1 MEPLKTNNLEPL
13 SLGQETDND
22 PNSRDANIATLSA
35 IADERINGTNSQ
47 SFTDWLRIAHQPN
60 GEFNA
65 RQILA
70 TQKAQIEL
78 DNIILSETND
88 PTVSATEF
96 FEIIRAEQEKDFSE
110 DYQNILEI
118 ETAKALTDKSF
129 GHPVRSVIIDQEELT
144 ISPDE
149 LTVEESNR
157 LLSTDRSENLTAAL
171 LKLHTLQTK
180 YETELMDL
188 GISLKTA
195 KEIAILVPFVD
206 SWAQASTGERNI
218 ETLGNALKRDMSKIF
233 FGPDPLGEVN
243 KLEKKL
249 EESDLPL
256 LIKLD
261 VLDTK
266 DISDL
271 EATVRS
277 TFEALDLTG
286 LGGTMLSL
294 VRGLSKIGRLSRI
307 SKVAEDP
314 QSAIDTTVDLAER
327 AKPNSTSP
335 LTVSDEDELIQNVLP
350 SHVNSYLNDT
360 SVQASRILDENQAQL
375 DAAIQVRGQSFLSD
389 EEQVQA
395 IEILKNEITTRFP
408 RLNVLDVQDSD
419 IPGQV
424 IFKLGTG
431 NDGLSSFN
439 SEKAAIAAANRMG
452 IQPGFYKVA
461 KENGVYHLNITRDLT
476 DTTADGSSFLKGFE
490 SPNGL
495 FTPLFLNKYLTG
507 NKVNINFAQRLSDGG
522 IVGVNAAAKLNEI
535 FTSSTKL
542 ITKLNKKER
551 NSFDAVMKHTQ
562 MNNGGKWLTS
572 KQFKNFYLEKLGRKP
587 TVNEE
592 VAYGASIQLHKVDWE
607 ILNSSVRSDLVQKRF
622 QEIGIVG
629 VNETKVIGKE
639 LPTFDRKNLKNISI
653 YDATTGDHYPKGT
666 AASKLIKK
674 LNENDNLVLV
684 KYLDEVPINKN
695 NTIEA
700 EWAAMGK
707 ENIKA
712 QYVIANKNNVST
724 TAIRHRVLNY
734 FDGPHREYETPFFI
748 KQSKVLDNTYLGTR
762 THFNV
767 GSRDQALKYANQ
779 YNIALTAFLKAE
791 KAVKANSSDMLEL
804 TSQASKAIQE
814 NTRYSSFDEFKQAID
829 KGVIERTP
837 FEAWGDNAQEPFN
850 FIELGRGSTQY
861 VDEARDIDMDL
872 ASLSDTTKKY
882 LDQGQLYYSKR
893 GAHLPTPDGELAPI
907 LNATEIVENSIKHII
922 HTRAFKEYKD
932 RHVKE
937 WVQTYKPYL
946 NTKDEARPDW
956 YHFTYGQFR
965 TGPDVPSSILK
976 SGERVRTGLN
986 RIVHA
991 KSEASRRIDNTKFSI
1006 AQYAL
1011 GDSTGVFDGLARSG
1025 SKGLLKLLDTDVV
1038 TGVRALTFKSFLGMM
1053 DASQIIVQTAMAP
1066 AIIGAYPR
1074 LGSQALTLLLP
1085 LRIAASTG
1093 NPKVLQY
1100 LASGVSKLGLGV
1112 LGKTLKPK
1120 DVKALM
1126 EDMKKSGVD
1135 IVGGTQAQLDNPF
1148 DGNVIFNNN
1157 ISGRAI
1163 QFGNKALDVGL
1174 IPFKEGERLNQTL
1187 GFTVAWLEHFAKTG
1201 KRPIGDDLGRV
1212 LNKAETVSGNMKS
1225 SSRAAWQSGIASI
1238 PTQFA
1243 AHPVRVAENILFQQ
1257 AGGLN
1262 KKQRLGFATGIV
1274 LTYGLAGLGMDET
1287 ADKAAEILAD
1297 ATGQPLT
1304 PELLNKVR
1312 NGWVGHVFDQADI
1325 ARIQPLKD
1333 NIVREILFNP
1343 DLPITDMFGPS
1354 GSLLGDQWGAFGGSI
1369 LFRGLLEGTLTFSEA
1384 TELVPSVAKDMFTQL
1399 PGPSRLQKA
1408 WHMHMYGMYRNKKG
1422 RLLDTKDYTNFD
1434 VAMQA
1439 LGFPPKDSREV
1450 SRLTRTVSELQKVV
1464 SDDVNRIVSLAL
1476 DLTLSEDK
1484 EEQIKIGKRIGYWV
1498 DLYKNQDPSTY
1509 RMFNKSL
1516 ISRLQTRGKALTPE
1530 RLKALMKTMGLEW
1543 YSTYVPERR

>member
-1 MEPLKTNNLEPL
+1 MESLTNTELP
-13 SLGQETDND
+13 SLVLAQGEDQQ
-22 PNSRDANIATLSA
+22 PNTRDMNTAVLASV
-35 IADERINGTNSQ
+35 ADERINGDNAQT
-47 SFTDWLRIAHQPN
+47 FTDWVRIAHQNN
-60 GEFNA
+60 GDFTA

-70 TQKAQIEL
+70 SQKADQEL
-78 DNIILSETND
+78 DNIILSETDD
-88 PTVSATEF
+88 PTVSPTEF
-96 FEIIRAEQEKDFSE
+96 FQIIQAETTKDLQ
-110 DYQNILEI
+110 DTYKNILEL

-129 GHPVRSVIIDQEELT
+129 GDPVRSVIIDQEELT
-144 ISPDE
+144 VSPDE

-157 LLSTDRSENLTAAL
+157 LLSTDRDENLTAAL
-171 LKLHTLQTK
+171 LKLNTLKTK
-180 YETELMDL
+180 YEKELMDS
-188 GISLKTA
+188 GFNLKTA
-195 KEIAILVPFVD
+195 KELAILIPFID
-206 SWAQASTGERNI
+206 TWGQAVAGERNV
-218 ETLGNALKRDMSKIF
+218 ETLGDAFLRESSDIF
-233 FGPDPLGEVN
+233 NGPNPLEAVN
-243 KLEKKL
+243 KLEDKL
-249 EESDLPL
+249 EASDLPV

-261 VLDTK
+261 ILNTK
-266 DISDL
+266 AISEL

-277 TFEALDLTG
+277 VFEGLEITG
-286 LGGTMLSL
+286 VSSTVLSL
-294 VRGLSKIGRLSRI
+294 IRNLKNIGRLSRI
-307 SKVAEDP
+307 SKVAKEP
-314 QSAIDTTVDLAER
+314 QSAIDTTVDLSER
-327 AKPNSTSP
+327 AKPSSASP
-335 LTVSDEDELIQNVLP
+335 LSVDEAEELVENVIP
-350 SHVNSYLNDT
+350 SNANNFINNT
-360 SVQASRILDENQAQL
+360 SARAARILDEQQAEL
-375 DAAIQVRGQSFLSD
+375 EAVKITRGQEFLS
-389 EEQVQA
+389 EEEKIQS
-395 IEILKNEITTRFP
+395 INIIKNEIISRYP
-408 RLNVLDVQDSD
+408 RVNVLDVHDSD
-419 IPGQV
+419 VPGQV
-424 IFKLGTG
+424 VFKLGTG

-452 IQPGFYKVA
+452 IQPGFYKVS
-461 KENGVYHLNITRDLT
+461 KEDGVYHLNVTRDLT
-476 DTTADGSSFLKGFE
+476 DITEDGSSFLKGFD
-490 SPNGL
+490 SPTGL
-495 FTPLFLNKYLTG
+495 LTPLFLTKYLTG
-507 NKVNINFAQRLSDGG
+507 NKVNINFAKRLADGG

-542 ITKLNKKER
+542 ITKLSKKER

-572 KQFKNFYLEKLGRKP
+572 KQFKNFYLEELGRKP

-592 VAYGASIQLHKVDWE
+592 VAYGASIQLHRADEE
-607 ILNSSVRSDLVQKRF
+607 ILNASVRSDFIQKGF

-629 VNETKVIGKE
+629 VNESPIIGKE
-639 LPTFDRKNLKNISI
+639 ILKFDRKNLKNISI
-653 YDATTGDHYPKGT
+653 FDATTGEHFPKGT
-666 AASKLIKK
+666 SASKLIKK

-684 KYLDEVPINKN
+684 KYLNETPILKKGDEAVSP
-695 NTIEA
+695 
-700 EWAAMGK
+700 GK
-707 ENIKA
+707 EGIKA
-712 QYVIANKNNVST
+712 QYVLTNKQHVSKK
-724 TAIRHRVLNY
+724 AIRHRVLNH

-779 YNIALTAFLKAE
+779 YNVALVAFLKAE
-791 KAVKANSSDMLEL
+791 KAVNASSPDMLTL
-804 TSQASKAIQE
+804 TSQASKVIQE

-850 FIELGRGSTQY
+850 FIELGRGSAQY

-872 ASLSDTTKKY
+872 AGLSETTKKY

-907 LNATEIVENSIKHII
+907 LSATKIVENSIKHII
-922 HTRAFKEYKD
+922 HTRAFKDYKD
-932 RHVKE
+932 RHIKE

-965 TGPDVPSSILK
+965 TGPEVPNSILK

-1025 SKGLLKLLDTDVV
+1025 SKGLVKLLETDFV

-1066 AIIGAYPR
+1066 ALLGAYPR

-1093 NPKVLQY
+1093 NPKVLEY

-1112 LGKTLKPK
+1112 FGKTLKPK
-1120 DVKALM
+1120 NVRALM

-1148 DGNVIFNNN
+1148 DGNVIFNNSYF
-1157 ISGRAI
+1157 SGRAL
-1163 QFGNKALDVGL
+1163 QVGNKALDVGL

-1187 GFTVAWLEHFAKTG
+1187 GFTIAWLEHFSKTG
-1201 KRPIGDDLGRV
+1201 KRPSVDELGSI
-1212 LNKAETVSGNMKS
+1212 LNKAETISGNMKS

-1262 KKQRLGFATGIV
+1262 KKQRVGFATGIV

-1287 ADKAAEILAD
+1287 ADKAAEMLAE
-1297 ATGQPLT
+1297 ATDQPLT

-1312 NGWVGHVFDQADI
+1312 NGWVGHVFDGVDI

-1354 GSLLGDQWGAFGGSI
+1354 GSLIGDQWGAFGGSI
-1369 LFRGLLEGTLTFSEA
+1369 LVRGLLAGTLTFSEA
-1384 TELVPSVAKDMFTQL
+1384 PELIPSVAKDMFTQL
-1399 PGPSRLQKA
+1399 PGPSRIQKA
-1408 WHMHMYGMYRNKKG
+1408 WHMYMYNMYRNKKG

-1434 VAMQA
+1434 VGMQA

-1450 SRLTRTVSELQKVV
+1450 SRLTRTVTELEK
-1464 SDDVNRIVSLAL
+1464 SIGEDVNRIVSLTIDLAL
-1476 DLTLSEDK
+1476 TEDK
-1484 EEQIKIGKRIGYWV
+1484 EEMKKIGKRIGEWV
-1498 DLYKNQDPSTY
+1498 ELYKEQDAPHY
-1509 RMFNKSL
+1509 RMFNKML
-1516 ISRLQTRGKALTPE
+1516 LSRLQKKGTPLTPE
-1530 RLKALMKTMGLEW
+1530 RMKDLMKKMGSEW
-1543 YSTYVPERR
+1543 FSTYIPQGEE